1 MSATALIKS
10 FKDLNVRPIKTAK
23 TLFIGDKIS
32 VPKIL
37 GKKITIFWPYKINDS
52 KWIESGNGKCLTAQ
66 IELNGNKRIIFTSA
80 VGLQKTIETLP
91 EESFPFT
98 TTIIMEDDDSYTFT

>member
-1 MSATALIKS
+1 MNPSAEIKS
-10 FKDLNVRPIKTAK
+10 FKSLNITPIKTANSG
-23 TLFIGDKIS
+23 FIGDKIS

-37 GKKITIFWPYKINDS
+37 GKKITIFWPYKIGDS

-66 IELNGNKRIIFTSA
+66 IELNGTKRIIFTSA
-80 VGLQKTIETLP
+80 KGLQETIKTMP

-98 TTIIMEDDDSYTFT
+98 TTIIMEEDDSYTFT